1 MAGKDVDDR
10 IISQGIRDEHK
21 IWKIIISM
29 VNALEVCHELD
40 IVHRDLKV
48 AFTKFSHKTYW
59 FQVLMNLQ
67 HIN

>member
-1 MAGKDVDDR
+1 MEYVEGKDVDDR

-29 VNALEVCHELD
+29 VEALECCHSLG

-48 AFTKFSHKTYW
+48 LIK
-59 FQVLMNLQ
+59 
-67 HIN
+67 